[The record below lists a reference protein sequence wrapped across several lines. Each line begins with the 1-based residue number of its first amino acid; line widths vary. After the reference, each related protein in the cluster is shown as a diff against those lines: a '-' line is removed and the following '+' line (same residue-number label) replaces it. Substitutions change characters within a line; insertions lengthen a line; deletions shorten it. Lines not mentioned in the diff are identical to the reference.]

1 MKANSC
7 ALSHMLYVIVRL
19 FFSTCLSQMVLWVDG
34 SVILNVALQIS
45 HLAKPCGRPLI
56 DFPFDFLQSGTAA
69 VACGRVSL
77 RLRQPACQV
86 PH

>member
-1 MKANSC
+1 
-7 ALSHMLYVIVRL
+7 
-19 FFSTCLSQMVLWVDG
+19 MVLWVDI

-45 HLAKPCGRPLI
+45 HLAKPCGRLLI

-69 VACGRVSL
+69 VACGRVL
-77 RLRQPACQV
+77 LQPRQPACQV